1 MQARSEQ
8 TRQALLHATAELIA
22 DGRLSDAGL
31 VNICRRAGVSR
42 GALYHHFSST
52 TALTAAVYEEARQR
66 VEALTEEAFSGPV
79 ADAPKRFLFALGE
92 AMRTEKIVRAGMQL
106 AADGSAG
113 PPRLRDDML
122 AAVHERVTEAQKE
135 AEEPAE
141 DLADLAVVV
150 AAGIETLGHT
160 DPSWW
165 DGDITQRLWRLLRP
179 LFDRDRPNRGG
190 ERRI

>member
-8 TRQALLHATAELIA
+8 TRQALVHATAELIA

-42 GALYHHFSST
+42 GALYHHFPST

-66 VEALTEEAFSGPV
+66 TESLAEEAFAGTA
-79 ADAPKRFLFALGE
+79 ADAPQRFLLALGE
-92 AMRTEKIVRAGMQL
+92 AMRTEKVVRAGMQL

-113 PPRLRDDML
+113 PPRLRDDLL

-135 AEEPAE
+135 ADERAE
-141 DLADLAVVV
+141 DLADLAVVM
-150 AAGIETLGHT
+150 AAGIETLGYA
-160 DPSWW
+160 DASWW
-165 DGDITQRLWRLLRP
+165 ESAIAQRLWRLLRP
-179 LFDRDRPNRGG
+179 LFDRDQPDRGG